1 LTERPGALEF
11 TSDDEKIIQMLAAYA
26 AAAIQNA
33 RIMGQLRERDLAL
46 TRRNVDMVL
55 LDGIA
60 STLTSSLELDEILN
74 KTLRLVMNYMKVE
87 TNVQITLWTTDERVL
102 MEIHDGR
109 GLDMGKMNSAI
120 GHGLANMQT
129 RAHTVS
135 VDVDITSMVA
145 EETTVLGWVPR
156 NARG

>member
-1 LTERPGALEF
+1 
-11 TSDDEKIIQMLAAYA
+11 MLAAYA

-60 STLTSSLELDEILN
+60 PTLTSSLELDEILN
-74 KTLRLVMNYMKVE
+74 KTLGLVMNYMKIE

-102 MEIHDGR
+102 MEIHDDDR
-109 GLDMGKMNSAI
+109 SFDMGKMNSAI
-120 GHGLANMQT
+120 GYGLAN
-129 RAHTVS
+129 V
-135 VDVDITSMVA
+135 
-145 EETTVLGWVPR
+145 
-156 NARG
+156 

>member
-1 LTERPGALEF
+1 
-11 TSDDEKIIQMLAAYA
+11 MLAAYA

-74 KTLRLVMNYMKVE
+74 KTLGLVMNYMKIE

-102 MEIHDGR
+102 MEIHDDDR
-109 GLDMGKMNSAI
+109 SFDMGKMNSAI
-120 GHGLANMQT
+120 GYGLANVQT

-145 EETTVLGWVPR
+145 EETTVFAWVPR